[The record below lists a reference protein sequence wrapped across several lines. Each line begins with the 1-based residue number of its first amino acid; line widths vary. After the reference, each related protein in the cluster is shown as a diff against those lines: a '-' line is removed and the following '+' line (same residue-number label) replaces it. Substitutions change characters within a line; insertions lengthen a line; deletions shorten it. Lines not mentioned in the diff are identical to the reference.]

1 MSTKKDKFSDKDKKY
16 MNLALNIARIRKGLT
31 GANPSVGCV
40 IIKNDKIISIGQTGL
55 NGRPHAEAN
64 AIKNS
69 FNDLKGSKM
78 YVTLEPCN
86 HYGKTP
92 PCTKNIIKRG
102 ISEVFYPI
110 DDIDNKVR
118 GKSLN
123 ILSKKNINVKRG
135 LLKNKAKD
143 LYNSYF
149 VNRKYKIPY
158 IIGKIAISK
167 NKFIYSK
174 KVKRI
179 TDDISDKL
187 THYLRYKNDAIMI
200 SVNTLNIDNPRLDC
214 RIKGFEKFS
223 PLRIVL
229 DKNLEIKLNSYI
241 LKSVKKNNTFIFFN
255 SSNKKKIDILKKKGI
270 ILIKSPLDKKKQ
282 FILAKIL
289 KKLYTLG
296 ICSLLVEGGDKITKS
311 FLKNRLFDEFY
322 LFESQKSLSKNDEYK
337 LFTSM
342 NLLNKKYNLNQKKSS
357 KLANEKLIIYEK

>member
-92 PCTKNIIKRG
+92 PCTKNIIKSG

-110 DDIDNKVR
+110 DDIDKKVR

-255 SSNKKKIDILKKKGI
+255 SSNKKKIDILKKR
-270 ILIKSPLDKKKQ
+270 
-282 FILAKIL
+282 
-289 KKLYTLG
+289 
-296 ICSLLVEGGDKITKS
+296 E
-311 FLKNRLFDEFY
+311 LF
-322 LFESQKSLSKNDEYK
+322 
-337 LFTSM
+337 
-342 NLLNKKYNLNQKKSS
+342 
-357 KLANEKLIIYEK
+357 

>member
-1 MSTKKDKFSDKDKKY
+1 MSTKKDKFSNKDKKY
-16 MNLALNIARIRKGLT
+16 MNLALNLARTRKGLT

-40 IIKNDKIISIGQTGL
+40 IIKKDKIISIGQTGY

-69 FNDLKGSKM
+69 FNDLNGSKM

-92 PCTKNIIKRG
+92 PCTKNIIKTG

-110 DDIDNKVR
+110 DDIDRKVK
-118 GKSLN
+118 GKSFN
-123 ILSKKNINVKRG
+123 ILSKNNIIVKRG
-135 LLKNKAKD
+135 LLRNEAKNF
-143 LYNSYF
+143 YNSYF

-158 IIGKIAISK
+158 VIGKIAISK
-167 NKFIYSK
+167 NKLIYSK

-179 TDDISDKL
+179 TDNISNKL

-223 PLRIVL
+223 PSRVIL
-229 DKNLEIKLNSYI
+229 DKNLEINLKSYVF
-241 LKSVKKNNTFIFFN
+241 KSVKKNNTFIFFN

-282 FILAKIL
+282 FILTKIL

-296 ICSLLVEGGDKITKS
+296 IRNLLVEGGDKITKS

-322 LFESQKSLSKNDEYK
+322 LFKSQKSLSKNDEYV

-342 NLLNKKYNLNQKKSS
+342 NLLNKKYNINQKKSS
-357 KLANEKLIIYEK
+357 KLAKDKIIIYEK

>member
-1 MSTKKDKFSDKDKKY
+1 MSTKKDKFSNKDKKY
-16 MNLALNIARIRKGLT
+16 MNLALNLARTRKGLT

-40 IIKNDKIISIGQTGL
+40 IIKKDKIISIGQTGY

-69 FNDLKGSKM
+69 FNNLKGSKM

-92 PCTKNIIKRG
+92 PCTKNIIKTG

-110 DDIDNKVR
+110 DDIDRKVK
-118 GKSLN
+118 GKSFN
-123 ILSKKNINVKRG
+123 ILSKNNIIVKRG
-135 LLKNKAKD
+135 LLRNEAKNF
-143 LYNSYF
+143 YNSYF

-158 IIGKIAISK
+158 VIGKIAISK
-167 NKFIYSK
+167 NKLIYSK

-179 TDDISDKL
+179 TDNISNKL

-223 PLRIVL
+223 PSRVIL
-229 DKNLEIKLNSYI
+229 DKNLEINLKSYVF
-241 LKSVKKNNTFIFFN
+241 KSVKKNNTFIFFN

-282 FILAKIL
+282 FILTKIL

-296 ICSLLVEGGDKITKS
+296 IRNLLVEGGDKITKS
-311 FLKNRLFDEFY
+311 FLSYRLFDEFY
-322 LFESQKSLSKNDEYK
+322 LFKSQKSLSKNDEYV

-342 NLLNKKYNLNQKKSS
+342 NLLNKKYNINQKKSS
-357 KLANEKLIIYEK
+357 KLAKDKIIIYEK

>member
-31 GANPSVGCV
+31 GKNPSVGCL
-40 IIKNDKIISIGQTGL
+40 IIKNDKIISIGQTGY

-69 FNDLKGSKM
+69 FNDLNGSKM

-92 PCTKNIIKRG
+92 PCTKNIIKSG

-110 DDIDNKVR
+110 DDIDKKVR

-135 LLKNKAKD
+135 LLKNEAND

-167 NKFIYSK
+167 NKLIYSK

-223 PLRIVL
+223 PLRIIL
-229 DKNLEIKLNSYI
+229 DKNLEIKLKSYVF
-241 LKSVKKNNTFIFFN
+241 KSVKKNNTFIFFN

-282 FILAKIL
+282 FILTKIL
-289 KKLYTLG
+289 KKLYTIG
-296 ICSLLVEGGDKITKS
+296 IRSLLVEGGDKITKS

-322 LFESQKSLSKNDEYK
+322 LFESQKSLSKNDEYV

-342 NLLNKKYNLNQKKSS
+342 NLLNRKYNLNQKKSS
-357 KLANEKLIIYEK
+357 KLAKDKLIIYKR